1 MSNANN
7 FNNSLAQHSSKVKF
21 FKKDNC
27 KYQIQLIEDAKR
39 VAEMYEVEVML
50 RKYFELASIY

>member
-1 MSNANN
+1 MSISANPN
-7 FNNSLAQHSSKVKF
+7 YARAVVQYPSKVKF

-39 VAEMYEVEVML
+39 VAENYEVEVNL
-50 RKYFELASIY
+50 SFNYNW